1 MALAA
6 LAVVACQPRQRPTM
20 ATWLP
25 AWEAAKKEMPARTSF
40 DGSEDREIC
49 GHALGQLRQARERII
64 PAPDDDLDRLA
75 DAWLHLAE
83 DMMFEC
89 PEKWGEHT
97 GFDQGYRELARLALE
112 VDLALRTSSRNAL
125 PQGPEDGDQLP

>member
-1 MALAA
+1 
-6 LAVVACQPRQRPTM
+6 M

-25 AWEAAKKEMPARTSF
+25 AWEAAKKAIPTRTSF

-49 GHALGQLRQARERII
+49 GHALGQLRQARERIL

-75 DAWLHLAE
+75 GAWLHLAE

-89 PEKWGEHT
+89 PEKLGEHA
-97 GFDQGYRELARLALE
+97 GFDEGYRELARLARE
-112 VDLALRTSSRNAL
+112 VDLALRTSSQNAL
-125 PQGPEDGDQLP
+125 HPGPEDGDPLRQEA